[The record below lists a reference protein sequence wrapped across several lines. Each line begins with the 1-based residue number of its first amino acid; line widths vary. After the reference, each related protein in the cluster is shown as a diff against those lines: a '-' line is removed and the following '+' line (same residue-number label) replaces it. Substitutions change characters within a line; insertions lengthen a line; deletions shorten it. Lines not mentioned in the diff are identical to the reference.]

1 MDVLKQLIHSI
12 VSASSTSND
21 EVVSPYIL
29 LFQYECSLYQRVTAA
44 TTTTT
49 STNNKNEDDEDVY
62 KLAGVATP
70 SQCAKYQL
78 QLYPSIM
85 TTLFTESSTS
95 TNNILLLSCL
105 GPSSLPTVNTTS
117 TGTTSTNIIEI
128 DFFSD
133 PCGWDGQQNKT
144 IDNRVIGSIHQLSL
158 VYKTIQQAIKG
169 DRDQKFVMIWDS
181 ITPLIQLHGISKTLL
196 LLQELKKNSNIISL
210 MLLPVSTSSHTSHVH
225 IQLEDVCD
233 AIISSSEKASA
244 LKLYRPT
251 SITQHLSST
260 ESNTRLSIR
269 GGMSKFTQ
277 HVLSTAHPKSSFQ
290 HKNSTTTIKT
300 TKDASF
306 TATIENVSSSSN
318 NNKSKTNRVIL
329 SHEPDDHPKEAGQ
342 PQKSSSSLQTNNNTP
357 MIYMEDNDPEF
368 DDFDEDDDIDD
379 DLDI

>member
-1 MDVLKQLIHSI
+1 MDVLKQLVHSI
-12 VSASSTSND
+12 ISSSASTD
-21 EVVSPYIL
+21 DVVSPYIL

-49 STNNKNEDDEDVY
+49 TNKNKNEDDEDVY

-85 TTLFTESSTS
+85 NTLFMESSTS
-95 TNNILLLSCL
+95 STNHILLLSCL
-105 GPSSLPTVNTTS
+105 GPSSFNTGSS
-117 TGTTSTNIIEI
+117 TTKIIEI
-128 DFFSD
+128 DFYSD
-133 PCGWDGQQNKT
+133 PCGWDGQQNK
-144 IDNRVIGSIHQLSL
+144 INDNRIIGSIHQLSL
-158 VYKTIQQAIKG
+158 IYETIQQAIQG
-169 DRDQKFVMIWDS
+169 YHDQKFVMIWDS
-181 ITPLIQLHGISKTLL
+181 ITPLIQLHGISKILL
-196 LLQELKKNSNIISL
+196 LLQHLKKNSNSISL
-210 MLLPVSTSSHTSHVH
+210 IVLPVSTSSHSSHFH

-233 AIISSSEKASA
+233 AIISSSEKASS

-260 ESNTRLSIR
+260 DSNTRLSMR

-290 HKNSTTTIKT
+290 PTNNTTNKKT
-300 TKDASF
+300 TKDGSS
-306 TATIENVSSSSN
+306 TAPIENVSSSSN

-329 SHEPDDHPKEAGQ
+329 SHEPDDHPKKVEQ
-342 PQKSSSSLQTNNNTP
+342 QQKSSTSSLQTKNNHTP